1 MSNVIKVNIL
11 ILIIVLNSCSVKK
24 SDEKIQENTYEILST
39 IIDEYAKPRLIIPPP
54 PLEGMSDTL
63 KNDRDSIVGLL
74 KTGEWAQQKYFVGLR
89 PLNYEWQNKFKK
101 SEVEEKFISLFQKLI
116 NRNNRNED
124 IASLTPSMIKLTRG
138 NIIVPIKSQIRK
150 NDSIWNYL
158 NVLISYSNIEFNNL
172 LDKAILVIEC
182 SEAEY
187 HRRIILL
194 LMENVEGQWKIRH
207 EYTRKI

>member
-39 IIDEYAKPRLIIPPP
+39 IIDEYATPKLIIPPP

-101 SEVEEKFISLFQKLI
+101 SDVEEKFISLFQKLI
-116 NRNNRNED
+116 NRNNHNED